1 MENNK
6 FFELYLIKDYAPKLI
21 GLPTGTKLDQMF
33 FTFEKSNGKFQ
44 KKPIGGIPNQSII
57 NLTGI
62 PDTGKSLLVEQFA
75 VVQANSGNKVLFV
88 TVESPAYFLTNSVKI
103 KCDYLN
109 FDFNKV
115 AKNIVIIDASANSE
129 LRENPKA
136 LIDTMAE
143 AIKSKKIKVVVI
155 DSITG
160 LYEHKEIMARGIVR
174 MFYNFLKKFQQTGLI
189 VSQKRSAQRAESSEA
204 AGGLAVAH
212 IVDGTIVIDKKLI
225 ENNWDAKLYKLPIGS
240 VLRTIRIDGCRL
252 CAHDQQTW
260 VFNISP
266 AGTIEITTPLS
277 EFIKSENS

>member
-1 MENNK
+1 MNENK
-6 FFELYLIKDYAPKLI
+6 FFELYLIKDFAPKLI
-21 GLPTGTKLDQMF
+21 GLTTGTKLDQLF
-33 FTFEKSNGKFQ
+33 FTFEKSNGNFK
-44 KKPIGGIPNQSII
+44 KKPLGGIPYQSII

-62 PDTGKSLLVEQFA
+62 PDTGKSLLAEQFA
-75 VVQANSGNKVLFV
+75 VIQANLNNKVLFI
-88 TVESPAYFLTNSVKI
+88 TVESPAYFLTNSIKM

-109 FDFNKV
+109 FDFDKI
-115 AKNIVIIDASANSE
+115 AKNIIIIDASANSE

-136 LIDTMAE
+136 LIDTMAD
-143 AIKSKKIKVVVI
+143 AIKTKKIKIVII

-174 MFYNFLKKFQQTGLI
+174 MFYNFLKNFHQTALI
-189 VSQKRSAQRAESSEA
+189 VSQKRSTQRAESSEA

-225 ENNWDAKLYKLPIGS
+225 ESNWDAKLYKLPIGS

-277 EFIKSENS
+277 EFIKTEKS